1 VTQET
6 QVRPPSDAP
15 ERPPAENRR
24 EGRPSDPPTWQL
36 LVVGLPW
43 AVSLRLAAAARR
55 ALRWSRRRGGAGAR
69 TMRQVGGP
77 QAVAAWRWL
86 LHADRVVAWGGLSL
100 DRRVLDSTAYALSRW
115 RTGAP
120 LLAATGAWSLRRRLP
135 SWRARAGTLLQSDL
149 GPLARAARVTGGLLR
164 RRWLAA
170 LAVMVLGLPL
180 LAWALSGPALRL
192 GAEVLAGKVE
202 DEGLQPLEAR
212 SAVLAPDGR
221 VLTELPGGPDRD
233 LATLDQVPDVLED
246 MVVAVEDDR
255 FWEHGGW
262 DGEGMLRA
270 ATRNVRSGGVRE
282 GGSTI
287 SQQLAKLN
295 FVGTDRTVQ
304 RKVEELLYAVALEER
319 YDKERLL
326 QRYLNQV
333 YLGSGAHGVAAAA
346 FEYFGVPVTELSP
359 DQAALLA
366 GLVRSP
372 GSLDPRRHP
381 EEARQRR
388 DLVLRIAGAKGIL
401 EDDEV
406 EELQRR
412 PLELAPPQP
421 DVTDPL
427 LVEAV
432 RRELLAEPALGDT
445 VEDRAELLATG
456 GLRIETSIDPRLQDA
471 AVRAVQSGVDA
482 WPGLGGALAA
492 VATDGRVL
500 ALASVNPPGTER
512 FDLAAQ
518 GRRQPGSTFKP
529 LAAMAALE
537 AGLDPEQRFVG
548 DGPVR
553 IEHAPGQEWIVDNYA
568 ESDHGTIDLRE
579 ALVSSVNT
587 AFAQIGVATGIDRLV
602 DVTGRLGIDVEAAL
616 GAPDQRGPS
625 VALGALSRGVSPL
638 EMASAYTVLASGG
651 THVDAT
657 VVERVVDRDGRA
669 LLRRTHEP
677 EPAVEP
683 AVVGEVRDI
692 LQEVVQ
698 DGTGRAAQLPGWEP
712 AGKTGTSQQNADAWF
727 VGTLP
732 SLTAATWL
740 GHPNGSQPVPDLT
753 GGGAAAPMWQA
764 FMAEAL
770 DGVPPVLFGEATD
783 ELEVPDD
790 PLEVPDAEPA
800 PEEDDE
806 DS

>member
-1 VTQET
+1 MSPDT
-6 QVRPPSDAP
+6 QVRPPSEAP
-15 ERPPAENRR
+15 EDLSPRHATERR
-24 EGRPSDPPTWQL
+24 SSDPPIWL
-36 LVVGLPW
+36 LVVVGLPW
-43 AVSLRLAAAARR
+43 ATSLRLIAAARR
-55 ALRWSRRRGGAGAR
+55 ALRWSRRWGGSSATTLR
-69 TMRQVGGP
+69 HVGGP
-77 QAVAAWRWL
+77 HVATAWRWL
-86 LHADRVVAWGGLSL
+86 RRADHQVAWAGLSL
-100 DRRVLDSTAYALSRW
+100 DRRVLDGTAYALRRW

-120 LLAATGAWSLRRRLP
+120 LLAATGAWSVRRRLP
-135 SWRARAGTLLQSDL
+135 SWRARAAVLLRRDL
-149 GPLARAARVTGGLLR
+149 GHLAGAARTTGGLLR

-170 LAVMVLGLPL
+170 LAVVVLAVPL
-180 LAWALSGPALRL
+180 LAWAMSGPALRL
-192 GAEVLAGKVE
+192 GAEVLASEVE
-202 DEGLQPLEAR
+202 EEGLEPLEAR
-212 SAVLAPDGR
+212 SAVLTPDGR

-233 LATLDQVPDVLED
+233 LATLDQVPDVLEE

-295 FVGTDRTVQ
+295 FVGADRTVQ

-333 YLGSGAHGVAAAA
+333 YLGSGAHGVAAAS
-346 FEYFGVPVTELSP
+346 FEYFGVPVSELTG

-366 GLVRSP
+366 GLIRSP

-381 EEARQRR
+381 EQARQRR

-401 EDDEV
+401 EQDEV
-406 EELQRR
+406 EELQGR

-427 LVEAV
+427 LVQAV
-432 RRELLAEPALGDT
+432 RRELLAEPALGET
-445 VEDRAELLATG
+445 VEERAELLATG
-456 GLRIETSIDPRLQDA
+456 GLRIQTSIDPRLQDA

-492 VATDGRVL
+492 VSTDGRVL

-537 AGLDPEQRFVG
+537 AGLDPDERFVG

-602 DVTGRLGIDVEAAL
+602 DVSERLGIDVEAAL
-616 GAPDQRGPS
+616 GTPDQRGPS

-651 THVDAT
+651 WHVDAT
-657 VVERVVDRDGRA
+657 VVERVVDRDGRE

-677 EPAVEP
+677 DPAVEP

-692 LQEVVQ
+692 LQDVVAE
-698 DGTGRAAQLPGWEP
+698 GTGRAAQLPGWDP

-727 VGTLP
+727 VGTVP
-732 SLTAATWL
+732 TLTAATWL
-740 GHPNGSQPVPDLT
+740 GHPDGSQPVEDLT
-753 GGGAAAPMWQA
+753 GGTAAAPMWQA

-770 DGVPPVLFGEATD
+770 EGVPPVPFVEVPD
-783 ELEVPDD
+783 ELDDPDD
-790 PLEVPDAEPA
+790 PLELPDTEPA
-800 PEEDDE
+800 PEEDD
-806 DS
+806 DDG